1 MWVRAQGEGCLPAK
15 SIHDELGHTAEV
27 GVRKTMILTWG
38 SGHGSREKVEL
49 DNALLLV
56 GAHSDL
62 RERGTPVTALGQ
74 DVQASW
80 PALVLS
86 YRYIAHISSQS
97 RELCTARWPLKN
109 NKKGIAL

>member
-1 MWVRAQGEGCLPAK
+1 MWVRAQGEGCLPAR
-15 SIHDELGHTAEV
+15 SIRDEPGHTAEM

-38 SGHGSREKVEL
+38 SGHGNREKVEL
-49 DNALLLV
+49 DAALLLV

-62 RERGTPVTALGQ
+62 RERGTPGTALGRG
-74 DVQASW
+74 VQASW

-86 YRYIAHISSQS
+86 YRYMAHVSSQS